1 MPSFSAFDT
10 RNYRTVDAREGYDRW
25 AATYEDTVQ
34 DAMDVALLERLGV
47 DWGSVGSAADLGCG
61 TGRTGAWL
69 AGRGVGAI
77 DGVDVSPGMLEA
89 ARARG
94 VYRSLGEARLDGMG
108 LDGDRGDLDGAGLD
122 AEGSDLGPTGL
133 DAGAYDLVVSCL
145 VDEHLADL
153 RPLYAEAA
161 RLAKP
166 GGRFVI
172 VGYHPHFI
180 IASGMPTHFD
190 DAESGESL
198 AIETHVHLLS
208 DHVAAGLGAGLA
220 LAELRERLIDDEW
233 VALKPK
239 WERHR
244 GHPISFAAVWS
255 R

>member
-1 MPSFSAFDT
+1 MPSFSTFDS
-10 RNYRTVDAREGYDRW
+10 RSYRTVGAREGYDRW

-34 DAMDVALLERLGV
+34 DAMDIALLERLAV
-47 DWGSVGSAADLGCG
+47 DWGAVGSAADLGCG

-69 AGRGVGAI
+69 AGRGVEAI

-94 VYRSLGEARLDGMG
+94 VYRSLREGR
-108 LDGDRGDLDGAGLD
+108 LD
-122 AEGSDLGPTGL
+122 AEGSDHGRTGL
-133 DAGAYDLVVSCL
+133 EAGAYDLVVSCL
-145 VDEHLADL
+145 VDEHLAEL

-161 RLAKP
+161 RLARP
-166 GGRFVI
+166 GGHFVI

-208 DHVAAGLGAGLA
+208 DHVAAGLGAGFA
-220 LAELRERLIDDEW
+220 LAELQERVIDDEW
-233 VALKPK
+233 AALKPK

-244 GHPISFAAVWS
+244 GHPISFGFVWS